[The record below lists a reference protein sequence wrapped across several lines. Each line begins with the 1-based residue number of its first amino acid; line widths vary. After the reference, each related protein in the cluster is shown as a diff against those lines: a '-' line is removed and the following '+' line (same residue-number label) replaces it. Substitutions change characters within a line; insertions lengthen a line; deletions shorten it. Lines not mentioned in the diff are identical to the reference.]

1 MPGGYQRHGLRHPFY
16 LTPQDILLGEKHKM
30 AKPKFTY
37 FVKKAV
43 QDFAKANKMMVGSD
57 SYAAINV
64 KIDEMMKE
72 AAKRCK
78 DNKRKTLKAYDF

>member
-1 MPGGYQRHGLRHPFY
+1 
-16 LTPQDILLGEKHKM
+16 M

-57 SYAAINV
+57 AYGAINV
-64 KIDEMMKE
+64 RIDEMMKE